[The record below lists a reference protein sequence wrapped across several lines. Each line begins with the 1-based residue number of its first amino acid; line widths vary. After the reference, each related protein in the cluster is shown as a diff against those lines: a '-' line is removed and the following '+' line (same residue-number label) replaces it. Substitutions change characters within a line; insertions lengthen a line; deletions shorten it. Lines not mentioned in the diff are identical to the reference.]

1 MVLSRR
7 LKKQSILIERKFFQ
21 NLRSRDQRAE
31 YMGEKK
37 PEYAGHLLSRDL
49 HLTDLEIPGESLWAG
64 RTLME
69 LDLGRKYGV
78 HVVSILRGKRRINI
92 PGGSVRLFPHDMIQV
107 IGTDEQ
113 LNQFSE
119 AMSSGS
125 YIDSDVFESSEMT
138 LKQFRI
144 DADSVFLGKTL
155 RQSGIR
161 EKYHCLIAGIE
172 REKEVLM
179 TPDVNAPFEE
189 GDVVWV
195 VGEKNN
201 VYQLLIKKNIS

>member
-1 MVLSRR
+1 
-7 LKKQSILIERKFFQ
+7 
-21 NLRSRDQRAE
+21 
-31 YMGEKK
+31 
-37 PEYAGHLLSRDL
+37 
-49 HLTDLEIPGESLWAG
+49 
-64 RTLME
+64 
-69 LDLGRKYGV
+69 
-78 HVVSILRGKRRINI
+78 
-92 PGGSVRLFPHDMIQV
+92 MIQV

-119 AMSSGS
+119 AMSNGS

-138 LKQFRI
+138 LKQFRV

-201 VYQLLIKKNIS
+201 VYQLLIKKNVS